1 MFTPKSVKLELVA
14 DEKIFRI
21 LDGQSKICNWLY
33 NCLLEHANR
42 AKEEFCKTQNP
53 ELSKTVYSKRGLRNL
68 IPDLKKECP
77 FLKSVYSAPLKN
89 AALRLS
95 ASIQAHQ
102 KGKKGQRKGKS
113 GWPSFRSWQ
122 TRWFSLLYDEPQ
134 KGYKVTGNALTLSLG
149 VDSKGKR
156 LSVSLRLKGASCLQG
171 LLIRNLRLTYTAGT
185 YYAIFAVEVPLPAK
199 KSIRRVIALDPNHK
213 NFVYGVDTNG
223 NAIEVASPR
232 FCKLQSKR
240 IDELKSQRDRC
251 LKKSKKVVVNDI
263 NGQPL
268 GKEYF
273 IPSRRWKHFNSSLER
288 ALHQRQE
295 QTKTYAYTLAHKLCR
310 DYDCVGIGNY
320 TPHGDQ
326 EFRTFNRAMFNNSLI
341 GRFKIILSW
350 VAAKSGKTY
359 VEYDEKGTTRTCH
372 NCGYIFESG
381 LAPNIRKWRCPQCEI
396 EHIRDENSAQNG
408 LRLVLRD
415 LSQKEGMDVPVVP
428 GSGLVRVSE
437 RWAWRVLPS
446 GVETLR
452 GGKNSVQTQR
462 QEIKTE
468 SMVAFDQKLVTCQL

>member
-1 MFTPKSVKLELVA
+1 
-14 DEKIFRI
+14 
-21 LDGQSKICNWLY
+21 
-33 NCLLEHANR
+33 
-42 AKEEFCKTQNP
+42 
-53 ELSKTVYSKRGLRNL
+53 
-68 IPDLKKECP
+68 
-77 FLKSVYSAPLKN
+77 
-89 AALRLS
+89 
-95 ASIQAHQ
+95 
-102 KGKKGQRKGKS
+102 
-113 GWPSFRSWQ
+113 
-122 TRWFSLLYDEPQ
+122 
-134 KGYKVTGNALTLSLG
+134 
-149 VDSKGKR
+149 
-156 LSVSLRLKGASCLQG
+156 
-171 LLIRNLRLTYTAGT
+171 
-185 YYAIFAVEVPLPAK
+185 
-199 KSIRRVIALDPNHK
+199 
-213 NFVYGVDTNG
+213 
-223 NAIEVASPR
+223 
-232 FCKLQSKR
+232 
-240 IDELKSQRDRC
+240 
-251 LKKSKKVVVNDI
+251 
-263 NGQPL
+263 
-268 GKEYF
+268 
-273 IPSRRWKHFNSSLER
+273 
-288 ALHQRQE
+288 
-295 QTKTYAYTLAHKLCR
+295 
-310 DYDCVGIGNY
+310 
-320 TPHGDQ
+320 
-326 EFRTFNRAMFNNSLI
+326 MFNNSLI